1 MSHKYPCIYYDNG
14 KCQKFSDDH
23 YTAWC
28 DFDSCESRKPSN
40 GDRIRAMSDE
50 ELTHFKYGGGNPY
63 CKEEE
68 PTDCRRSK
76 WVNGLSPCEQCY
88 LEWLKQPYKED
99 T

>member
-1 MSHKYPCIYYDNG
+1 MSNKYPCVYYDNG

-23 YTAWC
+23 YTSWC
-28 DFDSCESRKPSN
+28 DFDQCEFQTPSN

-88 LEWLKQPYKED
+88 LEWLKRPAEED

>member
-1 MSHKYPCIYYDNG
+1 MSNKYPCVYYDNG

-28 DFDSCESRKPSN
+28 DFNQCEHITPSN

-50 ELTHFKYGGGNPY
+50 ELARFIVTQLPCGV
-63 CKEEE
+63 CEW
-68 PTDCRRSK
+68 TDLMLK
-76 WVNGLSPCEQCY
+76 WLRKPAE
-88 LEWLKQPYKED
+88 ED

>member
-1 MSHKYPCIYYDNG
+1 MSNKYPCVYYDNG

-23 YTAWC
+23 YTSWC
-28 DFDSCESRKPSN
+28 DFDQCEHQTPSN

-50 ELTHFKYGGGNPY
+50 ELAHFKYGGGNPY

-68 PTDCRRSK
+68 PTDCKRSK

-88 LEWLKQPYKED
+88 LDWLRQPAEED
-99 T
+99 K